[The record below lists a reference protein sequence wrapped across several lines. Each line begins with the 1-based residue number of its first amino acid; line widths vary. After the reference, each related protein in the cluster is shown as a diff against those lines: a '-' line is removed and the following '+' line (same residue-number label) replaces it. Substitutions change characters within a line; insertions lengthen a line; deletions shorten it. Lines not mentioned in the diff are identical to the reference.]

1 MSTTWREAME
11 CNPTR
16 TSIRMVPP
24 LNRGHPDSKRLE
36 LAADLSPSLWL
47 WPAPSQMPCPLPPSK
62 CFSLW
67 LSCLNTLHSSTYADL
82 DSLSGPRKQ
91 KSHTFCEA
99 FLDNSSYHQ
108 SLAMPLAPYW
118 TRFFFSFFLKW
129 SHFSFSTGSQV
140 PFVKSP
146 CTSFTIHNTFHRT
159 RQVIESSE
167 NICWYIH
174 CPSFFLINPCAL
186 IRGGSMWKCSV

>member
-36 LAADLSPSLWL
+36 MAADLSPSLWL

-118 TRFFFSFFLKW
+118 TRFFFFFLFKMEPLFLLNW
-129 SHFSFSTGSQV
+129 ITSSFCKITLYLFHNPQYLPQDKASNWVLRKYLLIHSLSLIL
-140 PFVKSP
+140 FNKSM
-146 CTSFTIHNTFHRT
+146 CFN
-159 RQVIESSE
+159 
-167 NICWYIH
+167 
-174 CPSFFLINPCAL
+174 
-186 IRGGSMWKCSV
+186 